1 MKTCFSWLKK
11 SVEDTER
18 VSSGAS
24 ALVCLLLFAGTLAFA
39 AEKSFSHPARE
50 AAENVEE
57 NVPVRIAVCL
67 ENFVPAVEVSE
78 IENAPEETP
87 PAPDIPAPP
96 EPLPEP
102 PTETPAPEKID
113 ESAIRETLREQPA
126 PEIPPKEEP
135 PPPEPEK
142 VPEPPPEEPPPEQK
156 PQEFVPP
163 PQVSQQV
170 PPSPPVPAPVENS
183 AAKVAAEKTLYG
195 ALAEAVSRKKFYPKA
210 ARRNGR
216 TGTVFVRVSIS
227 GDGEISGFSVEKSSA
242 HKSLV
247 SGAEETLRRVAEDFS
262 APTGTRSSLPATFVV
277 PIIYELN

>member
-1 MKTCFSWLKK
+1 MKK
-11 SVEDTER
+11 SVEDAER

-24 ALVCLLLFAGTLAFA
+24 ALICLILCAGTLAFA
-39 AEKSFSHPARE
+39 AEKSFSLPARE
-50 AAENVEE
+50 AAENVAE
-57 NVPVRIAVCL
+57 NVPARIAVRL
-67 ENFVPAVEVSE
+67 ENFVPVTEVSE

-87 PAPDIPAPP
+87 PAPEIPAQP

-102 PTETPAPEKID
+102 PAETPEPEKIY

-142 VPEPPPEEPPPEQK
+142 VPEPPPEQK

-163 PQVSQQV
+163 PQVAQQV
-170 PPSPPVPAPVENS
+170 PPSPPVPASVEDS
-183 AAKVAAEKTLYG
+183 AAKFAAEQTLYG

-216 TGTVFVRVSIS
+216 TGTVFVQVSIS
-227 GDGEISGFSVEKSSA
+227 GDGKISGFSVEKSSA

-262 APTGTRSSLPATFVV
+262 APAGTHAALPAAFVV